1 MKHIVTYSNNNV
13 VLHKYRSKFSLLF
26 PSLSRLFLPYFL
38 FSLLTEAVVVIEYE
52 KQHYGELTLN
62 VGDVITNVK
71 PVC

>member
-1 MKHIVTYSNNNV
+1 MSYYINIDVT
-13 VLHKYRSKFSLLF
+13 FLLF
-26 PSLSRLFLPYFL
+26 PNPSLFLFPPYFL

-52 KQHYGELTLN
+52 KQHDGELTLN